1 MAEELTAM
9 VGKVVYGQL
18 LAYMDQR
25 ARQPK
30 PTRLEHPV
38 LRKRA

>member
-18 LAYMDQR
+18 LAYMDKR
-25 ARQPK
+25 ATQPK
-30 PTRLEHPV
+30 GTLLPHPV
-38 LRKRA
+38 LRRKA

>member
-18 LAYMDQR
+18 LAYMDNR
-25 ARQPK
+25 TAQPK
-30 PTRLEHPV
+30 ATRLEHPV
-38 LRKRA
+38 LRRKA